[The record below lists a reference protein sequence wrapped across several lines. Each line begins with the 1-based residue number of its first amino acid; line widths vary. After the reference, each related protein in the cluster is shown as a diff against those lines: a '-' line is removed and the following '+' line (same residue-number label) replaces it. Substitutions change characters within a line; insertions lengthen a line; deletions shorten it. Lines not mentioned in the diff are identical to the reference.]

1 MRSVIKGA
9 IFVIISLVL
18 ITGLR
23 ALLQVISEHP
33 PLEEVIMARN
43 AISEAKRNG
52 AESYSPKTLREAQ
65 ALYDLSIEKWKLEN
79 EKFISLRDFGD
90 VRKTASESFEK
101 AKVASD
107 YSLKTSGSMKVTEK
121 EKIDM
126 LRERVKISGPL
137 FNRLPLPENVKNNNA
152 RGRLLLG
159 EAEIAYNNGD
169 LIKSRNLL
177 IEAKD
182 LINDSFDYSGDFL
195 VDYFKAYPDW
205 KRWVDKTI
213 ENSRKQKSYA
223 IVVDKFGRKVMLYY
237 SGVLKNTFDAE
248 LGRNWIGHKKIRGDL
263 TTPEGQYTIV
273 KKKSGGETKYY
284 KALLINYPSKQD
296 MDAFQKEKSNGSL
309 PGNASIGN
317 LIEIHGE
324 GGKGGDWTEGC
335 IAMTNK
341 DMDVLFRV
349 IQTGTPITIVGSLKP
364 LNEIVKQV
372 KAMEEYKE
380 KILALV
386 CQNP

>member
-1 MRSVIKGA
+1 MRSVTKGA
-9 IFVIISLVL
+9 IFVIMTLVL

-43 AISEAKRNG
+43 AISEAKKNG

-65 ALYDLSIEKWKLEN
+65 VLYDLSIEKWKLEN

-137 FNRLPLPENVKNNNA
+137 FNRLPLPESVKNNNA

-182 LINDSFDYSGDFL
+182 LINESFDYSGDFL

-364 LNEIVKQV
+364 LNEIV
-372 KAMEEYKE
+372 
-380 KILALV
+380 
-386 CQNP
+386 NR